1 MGARLPRA
9 PAPPIHA
16 TLPLPAEDRPLWAP
30 GGPAPPPHAAWPSP
44 FPGTVSGRGRTQVW
58 SQTCTF
64 LNSLGGRMAF
74 WGAALGSPQ
83 FTDHQ
88 TEAPIPWGPSLRP
101 RSWCL
106 HLTQCGPRAQTPAP
120 TPRHRQVCS
129 PTYLMAEV
137 ANTCPL
143 EPTQRTTMEATTT
156 MRSGGTEL
164 PSPARQLDTSRGW
177 QSVGQGPMRGRLGP
191 HPSTCRGHPTSPAQP
206 WLIGR

>member
-1 MGARLPRA
+1 MPR
-9 PAPPIHA
+9 
-16 TLPLPAEDRPLWAP
+16 
-30 GGPAPPPHAAWPSP
+30 GPPPSQA
-44 FPGTVSGRGRTQVW
+44 VSGRGRTQAW
-58 SQTCTF
+58 SQTRTF

-191 HPSTCRGHPTSPAQP
+191 HPSTCRGHPTPPAQP